1 MFDDSGYNHP
11 IPVNVGG
18 GTKNGIQ
25 KNRYFFLFRIATC
38 FCLLRLFYS
47 ATNLHWDKNILDDR
61 WPVPEPYWYHGS
73 LDVNIRDHLG
83 GKHIGR
89 RLQ

>member
-38 FCLLRLFYS
+38 FCLLRLLPTYIG
-47 ATNLHWDKNILDDR
+47 TKT
-61 WPVPEPYWYHGS
+61 YWMT
-73 LDVNIRDHLG
+73 G
-83 GKHIGR
+83 GQCLSHIGIMAH
-89 RLQ
+89 LM